1 MDKIIN
7 DGFARLVDIIN
18 TQTKELDAAQE
29 QLKLHDG
36 TLLEKMGE
44 TAMPIVHAIGIEI
57 LSRGKVNL
65 SGEIYDPKYYEIP
78 MIVLGKTLEVAPFR
92 PDDPNRKITDQFCTL
107 GSDGVFYEI
116 LYSQDELVVDS
127 FLGTL
132 TGRQV
137 LDLYGY
143 ETMYML
149 YKALHQYAD
158 NQEQLLLALAAVME
172 FIGISGK
179 G

>member
-1 MDKIIN
+1 MDKIIE
-7 DGFARLVDIIN
+7 DGFTRLIDVIN
-18 TQTKELDAAQE
+18 TQTNEIDVAQE

-36 TLLEKMGE
+36 TLLERMGE
-44 TAMPIVHAIGIEI
+44 MAKPIANAIGIEI
-57 LSRGKVNL
+57 LSRGKVDI
-65 SGEIYDPKYYEIP
+65 SGELYDPKFYETP
-78 MIVLGKTLEVAPFR
+78 MIVLGKSMEVAPFR
-92 PDDPNRKITDQFCTL
+92 PDDPSKMITDQFCTL

-116 LYSQDELVVDS
+116 LYSQDELIVDS
-127 FLGTL
+127 FLGAL

-149 YKALHQYAD
+149 YKALQQYAD
-158 NQEQLLLALAAVME
+158 NQEEFLFALAAVLE

>member
-1 MDKIIN
+1 MDKIIE
-7 DGFARLVDIIN
+7 DGFIRLVDVIN
-18 TQTKELDAAQE
+18 TQAKSLDAAQE

-44 TAMPIVHAIGIEI
+44 MAAPIANAIGIEI
-57 LSRGKVNL
+57 LSRGKVDL
-65 SGEIYDPKYYEIP
+65 SGEIYDPTYYETP

-92 PDDPNRKITDQFCTL
+92 PDDPNKKITDQFCTL

-116 LYSQDELVVDS
+116 LYSQDELIVDS
-127 FLGTL
+127 FLGEL

-137 LDLYGY
+137 LDIYGY
-143 ETMYML
+143 EAMYML

-158 NQEQLLLALAAVME
+158 DQEQFLLALASVME
-172 FIGISGK
+172 LIGISAK

>member
-7 DGFARLVDIIN
+7 DGFARLVDVIN
-18 TQTKELDAAQE
+18 TQTEELGTAQE

-36 TLLEKMGE
+36 ALLERMGE
-44 TAMPIVHAIGIEI
+44 VAMPIVNGIGIEI
-57 LSRGKVNL
+57 LSRGKVGV
-65 SGEIYDPKYYEIP
+65 SGEIYDPKYYETP
-78 MIVLGKTLEVAPFR
+78 MIVLGKALEVAPFR
-92 PDDPNRKITDQFCTL
+92 PDDPSRMITDQFCTL

-116 LYSQDELVVDS
+116 LYSQDELIVDS

-143 ETMYML
+143 EAMYML